1 MSYQNSYTYQKD
13 IVPNNVLK
21 NTLSLLALTTA
32 FSALMAYI
40 NMQLGINLGPLISI
54 AVYFGL
60 IFILN
65 KVQDSGGAI
74 FVAFAITGWL
84 GFMMGPILNSYL
96 KMPNGYGIV
105 VNAFLGTAL
114 TFAATS
120 FYAYKKNPTI
130 KGVWMSNLFWISLI
144 AMGLSLVNYYFFHMT
159 IISILISVVFLV
171 ISVLYLTFEMSR
183 IFRNE
188 PGINYIMATVG
199 IFVSLYNVFMSL
211 LNILGFVNRD

>member
-96 KMPNGYGIV
+96 KMPNG
-105 VNAFLGTAL
+105 
-114 TFAATS
+114 
-120 FYAYKKNPTI
+120 
-130 KGVWMSNLFWISLI
+130 LFC
-144 AMGLSLVNYYFFHMT
+144 
-159 IISILISVVFLV
+159 
-171 ISVLYLTFEMSR
+171 
-183 IFRNE
+183 
-188 PGINYIMATVG
+188 
-199 IFVSLYNVFMSL
+199 
-211 LNILGFVNRD
+211 